1 MKWVL
6 VYKTTFSILFNLKIF
21 LSTIKLSLYSFNF
34 VFNLFHYMRNMNPQD
49 CCFLQE
55 SAPQTK
61 DLSKSL
67 PSLDSINNSRI
78 RNASYLGA
86 IGDLADGGR
95 LNDVRAGIQKVLQ
108 VFIVNSANVFLLQTD
123 DESAMSEQVPLIDEL
138 MSKFSVIRTEYSL
151 EKEFIL

>member
-1 MKWVL
+1 
-6 VYKTTFSILFNLKIF
+6 
-21 LSTIKLSLYSFNF
+21 
-34 VFNLFHYMRNMNPQD
+34 MNPQD
-49 CCFLQE
+49 CCFSQE

-123 DESAMSEQVPLIDEL
+123 DESAMSEQVPQINEL
-138 MSKFSVIRTEYSL
+138 MSKFPLLGLGIH
-151 EKEFIL
+151 

>member
-1 MKWVL
+1 
-6 VYKTTFSILFNLKIF
+6 
-21 LSTIKLSLYSFNF
+21 
-34 VFNLFHYMRNMNPQD
+34 MRNRNQQD
-49 CCFLQE
+49 YCFVQE
-55 SAPQTK
+55 SAPHTK

-138 MSKFSVIRTEYSL
+138 MSKLSVIRARYSL
-151 EKEFIL
+151 EQEFMLWSLFAGGFM

>member
-1 MKWVL
+1 
-6 VYKTTFSILFNLKIF
+6 
-21 LSTIKLSLYSFNF
+21 
-34 VFNLFHYMRNMNPQD
+34 MNPQD

-123 DESAMSEQVPLIDEL
+123 DESAMSEQVPQIDEL
-138 MSKFSVIRTEYSL
+138 MSKFPVLGLGIHWSKNPCCNLSLQVDLCKKVINIYRYLVMNINMEQKTW
-151 EKEFIL
+151 

>member
-1 MKWVL
+1 MYMYCLITKQRLIACWNNSPL
-6 VYKTTFSILFNLKIF
+6 YLIR
-21 LSTIKLSLYSFNF
+21 LYSSALCIGSDRVHVDYGHSFMAS
-34 VFNLFHYMRNMNPQD
+34 L
-49 CCFLQE
+49 LQE

-86 IGDLADGGR
+86 IGDLADGGK

-123 DESAMSEQVPLIDEL
+123 EESAMSEQV
-138 MSKFSVIRTEYSL
+138 VIVNQ
-151 EKEFIL
+151 I

>member
-1 MKWVL
+1 
-6 VYKTTFSILFNLKIF
+6 
-21 LSTIKLSLYSFNF
+21 
-34 VFNLFHYMRNMNPQD
+34 MRNRNQQD
-49 CCFLQE
+49 CCFVQE
-55 SAPQTK
+55 SAPHTK

-138 MSKFSVIRTEYSL
+138 MSKLSVIRARYSL
-151 EKEFIL
+151 EQEFMLWSLFAGGFM

>member
-1 MKWVL
+1 
-6 VYKTTFSILFNLKIF
+6 
-21 LSTIKLSLYSFNF
+21 
-34 VFNLFHYMRNMNPQD
+34 MRNMNPQD

-55 SAPQTK
+55 STPQTK

-138 MSKFSVIRTEYSL
+138 KKKFPVIRTGYSL
-151 EKEFIL
+151 EQEFMM

>member
-1 MKWVL
+1 
-6 VYKTTFSILFNLKIF
+6 
-21 LSTIKLSLYSFNF
+21 
-34 VFNLFHYMRNMNPQD
+34 MRNRNQQD
-49 CCFLQE
+49 CCFVQE

-123 DESAMSEQVPLIDEL
+123 NESAMSEQVPLIDEL
-138 MSKFSVIRTEYSL
+138 MSKLSVIRARYSL
-151 EKEFIL
+151 EQEFMLWSLFAGGFM

>member
-1 MKWVL
+1 MA
-6 VYKTTFSILFNLKIF
+6 
-21 LSTIKLSLYSFNF
+21 SL
-34 VFNLFHYMRNMNPQD
+34 
-49 CCFLQE
+49 LQE

-86 IGDLADGGR
+86 IGDLADGGK

-123 DESAMSEQVPLIDEL
+123 DENAMSEQV
-138 MSKFSVIRTEYSL
+138 VIVNQ
-151 EKEFIL
+151 I